1 MKHDRDPGVPEA
13 IPRTLQ
19 MVARRLGEAEIDRLW
34 VFPPLISGR
43 KEWGL
48 VTASCFTDGGARRL
62 YAAPYSA
69 ERTGVGLRVDT
80 ALAEEGQAPPD
91 RLPRVMR
98 GVVHRSGIGLGDPR
112 TVEISGDPEKFQ
124 ELMDEFDADLLEP
137 VET

>member
-1 MKHDRDPGVPEA
+1 
-13 IPRTLQ
+13 

-48 VTASCFTDGGARRL
+48 IAASCFAEGGARRL
-62 YAAPYSA
+62 YAAQYSA
-69 ERTGVGLRVDT
+69 ERTGISLSVD
-80 ALAEEGQAPPD
+80 AGLAEEGQAPPD

-98 GVVHRSGIGLGDPR
+98 GVAQRSGIGLGDPR
-112 TVEISGDPEKFQ
+112 TVDISGDPQKFQ
-124 ELMDEFDADLLEP
+124 ELMSEFDEDLLEP